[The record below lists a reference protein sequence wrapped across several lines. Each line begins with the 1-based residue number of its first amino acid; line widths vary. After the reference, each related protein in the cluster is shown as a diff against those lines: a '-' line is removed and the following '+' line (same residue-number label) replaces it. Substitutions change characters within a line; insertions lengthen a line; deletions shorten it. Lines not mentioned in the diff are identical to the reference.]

1 MSARA
6 ITVLSLKNPEAD
18 WHRWL
23 DELKAVVKTYGQDFY
38 DALLFAGDIGEA
50 AAPGVLDDEPMPRT
64 APQMRQMALRALIGN
79 SLPAT
84 LDEGAHPHGWCATRC
99 TPVAPLLAHRKP

>member
-1 MSARA
+1 MTGVLRRWDASTVVRRSRLSDLWTLWTDFSVNEKLLRTREPSFAERLVRMKLLQDACSAMSARA

-38 DALLFAGDIGEA
+38 DA
-50 AAPGVLDDEPMPRT
+50 PRRH
-64 APQMRQMALRALIGN
+64 QLQ
-79 SLPAT
+79 
-84 LDEGAHPHGWCATRC
+84 
-99 TPVAPLLAHRKP
+99 